1 MKSFAAALLLVAA
14 NAGGYDDT
22 MTVRARFGP
31 TKENADFQ
39 HDRVWGHGHYEPG
52 DIERFD
58 NHYAEIY
65 GADDLAWGPNGFQNP
80 HTHNDDHH
88 NWDDQGDAFVCHG
101 CGGHGCELCAGYG
114 HQHRNAAFGN
124 HGHTLKTGFGNG
136 HSHAYLGDKPRSS
149 YNKYGHGVGGR
160 YSQRWSNG
168 YGGRYGLGHGHRY
181 GLAHRWSSYNGYG
194 HGNPSSKGSVMGY
207 GIGANAQIPMQWEI
221 SNYDDA
227 NYSPWGNRGGVKDYP
242 DHLDRDQG
250 YGNDDYGYEQDY
262 DYDTYEEPEYEDD
275 YKRGMAMRK
284 KASYGKGYKPSYDS
298 NDYYIDFAKGYGSFD
313 KFSQGSSVGKGHA
326 YDMEFGHGHGNHS
339 PWNSE
344 VYRHD
349 AGVMGSY
356 RFRPKKQAQYHTTPG
371 YGKNEWF

>member
-1 MKSFAAALLLVAA
+1 MGKLFVNITMKSFAAALLC
-14 NAGGYDDT
+14 AGALASGYDDT

-65 GADDLAWGPNGFQNP
+65 GADDLAWGPNGYQNP

-181 GLAHRWSSYNGYG
+181 GLAHRWSTYNGYG

-221 SNYDDA
+221 S
-227 NYSPWGNRGGVKDYP
+227 
-242 DHLDRDQG
+242 
-250 YGNDDYGYEQDY
+250 
-262 DYDTYEEPEYEDD
+262 TY
-275 YKRGMAMRK
+275 
-284 KASYGKGYKPSYDS
+284 
-298 NDYYIDFAKGYGSFD
+298 
-313 KFSQGSSVGKGHA
+313 
-326 YDMEFGHGHGNHS
+326 
-339 PWNSE
+339 
-344 VYRHD
+344 
-349 AGVMGSY
+349 
-356 RFRPKKQAQYHTTPG
+356 
-371 YGKNEWF
+371 